1 MSSAGLCLWL
11 TLVALTPEQLPWG
24 AGAAAAWAWS
34 LETIRRFSPRANRL
48 MMWFFG
54 PVAREDEWHRVNSG
68 TWYMTALVLLA
79 LTYSTTL
86 CVVGVTVLG
95 VGDPVAGWV
104 GRRFGRHRLAS
115 GRSWEGSLAFFVAA
129 AGATIVTLGWLPSPL
144 ALGTAITIA
153 TVSAAVAAVTE
164 ALTRGIDD
172 NLTIPLAAA
181 AAAALTLTAFGLG
194 LDAGM
199 STATP

>member
-11 TLVALTPEQLPWG
+11 TLVALTPQQLPWG
-24 AGAAAAWAWS
+24 AGIAAASAWT
-34 LETIRRFSPRANRL
+34 LETIRRFSPRANRFL
-48 MMWFFG
+48 MWFFG
-54 PVAREDEWHRVNSG
+54 PVARADEWHRVNSG

-79 LTYSTTL
+79 LTHSTVL

-115 GRSWEGSLAFFVAA
+115 GRTWEGTAAFFVSASA
-129 AGATIVTLGWLPSPL
+129 VTIVTLGWIPAPL
-144 ALGTAITIA
+144 ALGPTVAIA
-153 TVSAAVAAVTE
+153 TVAAGCAALTE
-164 ALTRGIDD
+164 AFTRGIDD
-172 NLTIPLAAA
+172 NITIPIAAA
-181 AAAALTLTAFGLG
+181 AAAALMLTAFDLG

-199 STATP
+199 ATPAT

>member
-11 TLVALTPEQLPWG
+11 TLAALTPTQLPWG
-24 AGAAAAWAWS
+24 AGLAAAWAWS
-34 LETIRRFSPRANRL
+34 LETIRRLSPRANRF

-54 PVAREDEWHRVNSG
+54 PVARQDEWHRVNSG

-79 LTYSTTL
+79 LTHSTAL

-104 GRRFGRHRLAS
+104 GRRFGRHRFAS

-129 AGATIVTLGWLPSPL
+129 AGATILTLGWLPSPL
-144 ALGTAITIA
+144 AIGPTIA
-153 TVSAAVAAVTE
+153 VATVAAAIAAVAE
-164 ALTRGIDD
+164 ALTRRLDD
-172 NLTIPLAAA
+172 NLTIPLTAA
-181 AAAALTLTAFGLG
+181 AAAALTLAAFGLG

-199 STATP
+199 VAPAS